1 MQLDLFKNAPVDLS
15 EKANKLLKSLNED
28 LNPKEQYRPMYYKQF
43 NDVVLLVSQNH
54 EKDTLFNII
63 DIDGNA
69 PDGMSVCWRCAA
81 LAKEELIE
89 YLKI

>member
-1 MQLDLFKNAPVDLS
+1 MQLDLFENAPVDLS

-43 NDVVLLVSQNH
+43 NDVVLLVAQNH
-54 EKDTLFNII
+54 EKDNVFNII
-63 DIDGNA
+63 DVDGNA

-81 LAKEELIE
+81 LAKDELIE

>member
-1 MQLDLFKNAPVDLS
+1 MQLDLFENAPVDLS

-43 NDVVLLVSQNH
+43 NDVVLLVAQNH
-54 EKDTLFNII
+54 EKDNVFNII
-63 DIDGNA
+63 DVDGNA

-81 LAKEELIE
+81 LVKDELIE